1 MSPVAVLLEATFI
14 RYGIA
19 WFLAAGF
26 IFGFTFLIGA
36 RAGAVAA
43 YRFKRTFGW
52 VFLGVAA
59 LLAGWGYTSGQMVRF
74 TGAWGL
80 GSLFEMVLLGFG
92 WVGTMW
98 FMATSYVNSKMLD
111 IVREQERSL
120 SADAVREDG

>member
-1 MSPVAVLLEATFI
+1 MSPTAVLLEATFI
-14 RYGIA
+14 QYGIA

-36 RAGAVAA
+36 RAGAVPA
-43 YRFKRTFGW
+43 YRFKRVFGW
-52 VFLGVAA
+52 VFLTVAV
-59 LLAGWGYTSGQMVRF
+59 LLAAWGYTSGQMARF

-80 GSLFEMVLLGFG
+80 GSLFEMVLLGFA

-111 IVREQERSL
+111 IVRDQERDH
-120 SADAVREDG
+120 SAESVREDG